1 MEEKILNTRKNGM
14 PRLLLALV
22 LYIGAILC
30 VIFGAINMDRGN
42 MIGLVLFIPGLIWA
56 MVGWILFLGLKVLK
70 PQEALVLTLF
80 GKYVGTLKEEGFYA
94 VNPFCGAVNPAWKTK
109 LNQSGDVDSGAQ
121 NNLLGVLSNANNAN
135 AAAVMAAESG
145 KKISLKIM
153 TLSNSRQKI
162 NDCLGNPIEIGIAV
176 MWRVVD
182 TAKAVFTV
190 DNYKEYL
197 SLQCDSALRDI
208 VRIYPYDVA
217 PGVDTTGDGVADE
230 GSLRGSSETVA
241 QRIRDEIQQKVESA
255 GLEILE
261 ARITYLAY
269 APEIAA
275 VMLQRQQARAIID
288 ARKMIVDGAVGMVEM
303 ALERLSEKNTVQLD
317 EERKAAM
324 VSNLLVVLCGNKDA
338 QPVVNSGSL
347 Y

>member
-1 MEEKILNTRKNGM
+1 MEEKILNSKRNGM
-14 PRLLLALV
+14 AVLLLSIL
-22 LYIGAILC
+22 LYVGAILC
-30 VIFGAINMDRGN
+30 VIFGGILLDDGRMGGAAL
-42 MIGLVLFIPGLIWA
+42 LVVGILWVLA
-56 MVGWILFLGLKVLK
+56 GWIPFCGLKVLK

-80 GKYVGTLKEEGFYA
+80 GKYIGTLKGEGFYF
-94 VNPFCGAVNPAWKTK
+94 VNPFCVGVNPAAATR

-121 NNLLGVLSNANNAN
+121 NNLLGVLSNANSAN
-135 AAAVMAAESG
+135 AAAVAAAESG

-241 QRIRDEIQQKVESA
+241 QRIRDEIQQKVEAA

-288 ARKMIVDGAVGMVEM
+288 ARKMIVDGAVGLGER
-303 ALERLSEKNTVQLD
+303 ALERLGEQSTVQLD